1 MPSFQTDAWIV
12 FSEDEI
18 PLEQIARAEEI
29 AHEMGCDETI
39 HYDTLR
45 VKYEG
50 YDQAA
55 VEPYADAILT
65 RLREDYPNEP

>member
-1 MPSFQTDAWIV
+1 MPTFSTDAWIE
-12 FSEDEI
+12 FTEEEI

-29 AHEMGCDETI
+29 AHEMGADETI
-39 HYDTLR
+39 HYSSLR

-55 VEPYADAILT
+55 VEPYAHAILT
-65 RLREDYPNEP
+65 RLKESYPNA